1 MRNKKYVLL
10 NIFYGIVLFFFVI
23 SLSISLPI
31 LCRFIHTLCIKPMNI
46 VENLNSFTGQNYTYE
61 DVVEAYNEVLN
72 YCVFYTKFGAGKLL
86 YPEEDVLHFEDCR
99 VLFTIDLAVLLV
111 TTILIIVFKIIEKK
125 KRTIMLKPLTY
136 LLTGVL
142 TIILP
147 LVLVLLCSRDF
158 NAAFIK
164 FHELFFPGK
173 DNYWFNPNVNY
184 IVLILPE
191 DFFMVCAIVI
201 AVGVFLGATI
211 LIICWYLKRR
221 KVLLLKKR
229 DIYENI

>member
-1 MRNKKYVLL
+1 MKKYIFT
-10 NIFYGIVLFFFVI
+10 NIIYAIVLFFFVI

-31 LCRFIHTLCIKPMNI
+31 LCRFMHTLCIKPLGI
-46 VENLNSFTGQNYTYE
+46 VESLNSYTGENYTYE
-61 DVVEAYNEVLN
+61 DVVQAYNEVLN
-72 YCVFYTKFGAGKLL
+72 YCVFYAPFGAGKLL

-99 VLFTIDLAVLLV
+99 VLFTIDLVVLLV
-111 TTILIIVFKIIEKK
+111 TLVLIIVFKIVEKK
-125 KRTIMLKPLTY
+125 KRVIMLKPVTY
-136 LLTGVL
+136 IITGAL

-147 LVLVLLCSRDF
+147 LVLVLICSQDF

-173 DNYWFNPNVNY
+173 DNYWFNPDVNY

-191 DFFMVCAIVI
+191 DFFMICAIVI
-201 AVGVFLGATI
+201 ASGVFSGAIVLVILGFV
-211 LIICWYLKRR
+211 KRR
-221 KVLLLKKR
+221 KVVLLKKR